1 MVSWRPPRRPVT
13 LAFPPPR
20 LSLRFPSSRSFP
32 ASKVKA
38 TRSNSRGCSRAP
50 LAYEDSSS
58 CILHQNCISNCSFL
72 GYCQLERIPFSV
84 SLSFS
89 LTLSRLSRSS
99 FNPHSSL
106 ALSLVSFRLFSYIY
120 FTYVSE
126 HTHVTVRIRVYTAYS
141 RPGTSRPS
149 IILVSG
155 VLSIFR
161 YANPKWWAH

>member
-1 MVSWRPPRRPVT
+1 MASWRPPRRPVT

-72 GYCQLERIPFSV
+72 DCQLGRIPFSV

-89 LTLSRLSRSS
+89 LALSLSSLARSS

-126 HTHVTVRIRVYTAYS
+126 HIHVTVRIRVYTAYS
-141 RPGTSRPS
+141 RSGTSRPS

-161 YANPKWWAH
+161 YANPK